1 MKIAVSSGCFM
12 CNEIDK
18 IVSIARKIGIETIE
32 LSANVKHNG
41 RAELVKTLKRYSDM
55 RFLIHHYFPAPNTP
69 FVCNIAHP
77 ATVEKSCEFIKKNIK
92 MCGDLGIPY
101 YSLHAG
107 YGINPKATLLG
118 SDQSLLVPIPYEQ
131 SLNIFVDNAIKL
143 EKFADQY
150 KVKLLWE
157 NNVVAF
163 VNQFENTRTPY
174 LFSDIKFLEE
184 LENDSWWKN
193 ALVLLDIGHLKVSA
207 NTLKFSIDEFME
219 RISQKV
225 VHIHASDNDGLVDN
239 NKPLTNE
246 TFVLFNKLKTFT
258 NLKFLILEVSRIS
271 LTKIQEQIAL
281 IRNNFAVV

>member
-12 CNEIDK
+12 CNELDK
-18 IVSIARKIGIETIE
+18 IVSIARKIGIENIE

-41 RAELVKTLKRYSDM
+41 RTELTKDLTKHSDIN
-55 RFLIHHYFPAPNTP
+55 FLIHHYFPAPHDP

-77 ATVEKSCEFIKKNIK
+77 ATVEKSCEFIQENIK
-92 MCGDLGIPY
+92 MCGILGIPY

-118 SDQSLLVPIPYEQ
+118 NDQSFLIPIPYEQ
-131 SLNIFVDNAIKL
+131 SLKLFVDTAIKL
-143 EKFADQY
+143 EKFADQF